1 MDQKEAKITEEDED
15 LYELSENLRL
25 QLVVLEI
32 KNEIVRNK
40 IKKYNTNLKKYLFLK
55 TIKTILIVLY
65 SFMVIF
71 EKPIHCYQSTTFYKV
86 ENKTDN
92 ECERELIYLNQN
104 FFIKSKIYRTIE
116 IIFLISFALLRILH
130 LKLKK
135 TSLFG
140 KINSYSILQ
149 ISIFIIIGLCIIDII
164 FSIIFDYFPL
174 VNFFLRGILII
185 LLIKIL
191 RDLWTILLKVFNQ
204 TKVLSFLILCVM
216 LFFGIVGY
224 FLFGQPDEEGKQNE
238 DFSNILKSTYSLF
251 ILLSTCNFPDV
262 MLGTFDFENKLSVFY
277 FVIYLAINYFILF
290 NLLKTLY
297 YSEFFECFK
306 YRAREAID
314 LVFSMFHEKGEKNDQ
329 YNIQSFNIK
338 NGENKEDE
346 EDDEENKKRMESNFL
361 IPATSRRTNKLLFNI
376 NIKYS
381 LTNNDYKKVLKLIGY
396 KGDIEEFVHNKIYEI
411 ISQEYVESKEKVKS
425 VIENSKMLT
434 FFTNSKV
441 EYGSN
446 IINVL
451 IMFLVII
458 EFNNKQGN
466 FYFFFIPHLIWCIPF
481 IVEFVFYIKNFSFKY
496 LFYKEFVLLLF
507 NLINSIV
514 LVLLIITFILYE
526 DDSNS
531 VNTLMIITKIF
542 VILKIMRIFMLFKKT
557 NIFDTIMKTL
567 HNMKKLFYGLICVL
581 FSFYYL
587 FITLTIFLT
596 GGKIFG
602 GAFDHDETIPNNYTN
617 INFNDFGSGFV
628 SCFCLTMINNIN
640 IISRSLSYGC
650 SPYFQGYFAL
660 FYFVSTLAILTIGTT
675 LLLEMYM
682 SIQTNIKSAKS
693 SKNKDEEKGDDDE
706 DEDDII
712 MD

>member
-1 MDQKEAKITEEDED
+1 MDQKETKITEEDED

-86 ENKTDN
+86 ENKTEN
-92 ECERELIYLNQN
+92 ECEPKLVYLNEN

-314 LVFSMFHEKGEKNDQ
+314 LVFSMFHEKGEKND
-329 YNIQSFNIK
+329 
-338 NGENKEDE
+338 E
-346 EDDEENKKRMESNFL
+346 
-361 IPATSRRTNKLLFNI
+361 IPK
-376 NIKYS
+376 
-381 LTNNDYKKVLKLIGY
+381 
-396 KGDIEEFVHNKIYEI
+396 
-411 ISQEYVESKEKVKS
+411 
-425 VIENSKMLT
+425 
-434 FFTNSKV
+434 
-441 EYGSN
+441 
-446 IINVL
+446 
-451 IMFLVII
+451 
-458 EFNNKQGN
+458 
-466 FYFFFIPHLIWCIPF
+466 
-481 IVEFVFYIKNFSFKY
+481 
-496 LFYKEFVLLLF
+496 
-507 NLINSIV
+507 
-514 LVLLIITFILYE
+514 
-526 DDSNS
+526 
-531 VNTLMIITKIF
+531 
-542 VILKIMRIFMLFKKT
+542 
-557 NIFDTIMKTL
+557 
-567 HNMKKLFYGLICVL
+567 
-581 FSFYYL
+581 
-587 FITLTIFLT
+587 
-596 GGKIFG
+596 
-602 GAFDHDETIPNNYTN
+602 
-617 INFNDFGSGFV
+617 
-628 SCFCLTMINNIN
+628 
-640 IISRSLSYGC
+640 
-650 SPYFQGYFAL
+650 
-660 FYFVSTLAILTIGTT
+660 
-675 LLLEMYM
+675 
-682 SIQTNIKSAKS
+682 
-693 SKNKDEEKGDDDE
+693 
-706 DEDDII
+706 
-712 MD
+712 